1 MDTIKK
7 RPLVRFRR
15 PAILYALLLVF
26 ALIFTQAL
34 RATASAVLFWFLVLL
49 PILSVAY
56 VLIGKA
62 LIRIYVSSD
71 ISKVEKMQPVKYE
84 LRIINASPFA
94 YPFIEAVVSVPQPD
108 GVRCTE
114 QSLTMSLSPLGSY
127 IVDHETSFRY
137 RGTYEIGVRCL
148 YISDFLGLFS
158 IRLDVDIYQNVMV
171 FPRKLGMEMKMQT
184 SATDIPNDAAKL
196 VFSTEK
202 AEISNI
208 REYVPGDSL
217 KSIHWKL
224 SSKAVDGSL
233 MVKDFNTNT
242 SQSVYMLCDF
252 SRAIPPEVFE
262 DENTRAAREK
272 AEREAARKVPDRH
285 VKLKTAKPDK
295 AARKAEAAAKK
306 AAKRAR
312 AGMGSSDVETA
323 AMIDDMIESAA
334 GSKSGPKKERKSLF
348 RKKQTHPE
356 DAEAAAARA
365 EENAKKMKD
374 AETQAALAI
383 GGIVKPEYAP
393 DMDEFCADGV
403 VEMSIAACLNELRNG
418 NDVTMIWADR
428 RQEGGI
434 AAVQLTC
441 PEDFDAVYPVFSTTP
456 PTSEKE
462 NVTSLLPLITESLN
476 VTIRIC
482 TSNLDPL
489 SLNRYGAIP
498 GLFGGA
504 GTGCVAEVLLFNPE
518 ERYEDVKIRR
528 EYVEMSRIRLA
539 QDGVDLTELT
549 AMKDENGHYSLRRA
563 NH

>member
-1 MDTIKK
+1 MDNVKK

-15 PAILYALLLVF
+15 SAILYALLLVF

-49 PILSVAY
+49 PILSLIY
-56 VLIGKA
+56 VLVGKA

-71 ISKVEKMQPVKYE
+71 ITKVEKLQPMNYE

-114 QSLTMSLSPLGSY
+114 QSLTMSLPPMGSY
-127 IVDHETSFRY
+127 IVNHETSFRY
-137 RGTYEIGVRCL
+137 RGNYEIGVRCL

-171 FPRKLGMEMKMQT
+171 FPRKLGMDMKMAT

-262 DENTRAAREK
+262 DEANEIKERAVSFLKEIFRVMEEEIEIDTDFNYQDNELSVSLSGGDMGVMIGKRGQTLDSLQYLVSLVVNKHRDVYIRVKLDTENYRERREQKLKSLARNIAHKVKRTRRSVALEPMNPY
-272 AEREAARKVPDRH
+272 ERRIIHSTLQNNRYVETYSEGEEPFRKV
-285 VKLKTAKPDK
+285 VIA
-295 AARKAEAAAKK
+295 
-306 AAKRAR
+306 
-312 AGMGSSDVETA
+312 
-323 AMIDDMIESAA
+323 
-334 GSKSGPKKERKSLF
+334 PKK
-348 RKKQTHPE
+348 
-356 DAEAAAARA
+356 
-365 EENAKKMKD
+365 
-374 AETQAALAI
+374 
-383 GGIVKPEYAP
+383 
-393 DMDEFCADGV
+393 
-403 VEMSIAACLNELRNG
+403 
-418 NDVTMIWADR
+418 
-428 RQEGGI
+428 
-434 AAVQLTC
+434 
-441 PEDFDAVYPVFSTTP
+441 
-456 PTSEKE
+456 
-462 NVTSLLPLITESLN
+462 
-476 VTIRIC
+476 
-482 TSNLDPL
+482 
-489 SLNRYGAIP
+489 
-498 GLFGGA
+498 
-504 GTGCVAEVLLFNPE
+504 
-518 ERYEDVKIRR
+518 
-528 EYVEMSRIRLA
+528 
-539 QDGVDLTELT
+539 
-549 AMKDENGHYSLRRA
+549 HY
-563 NH
+563 